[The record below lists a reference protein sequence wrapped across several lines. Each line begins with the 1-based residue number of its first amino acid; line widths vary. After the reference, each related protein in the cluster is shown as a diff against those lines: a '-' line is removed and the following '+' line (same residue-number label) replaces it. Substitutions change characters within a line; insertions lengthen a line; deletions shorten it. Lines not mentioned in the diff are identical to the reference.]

1 MRALHLV
8 ERAARVYRRGWKR
21 SVVLTFLQPL
31 LVLSAMGLGVGA
43 LVDRGQGVLPGQVSY
58 LAFLAPGLLA
68 ATCMQSA
75 AFESSFPVHGR
86 LVWHGSYLAIAGTPL
101 RVTDIIL
108 GELTWVAVR
117 LTLLATAFLL
127 VAMAFGAAR
136 GGFVLVAVPAAVLT
150 GVAFGACVTAYS
162 GTLGR
167 SGNYN
172 AMFRFIITPLALFS
186 GVYFP
191 IERMPPLLQQLAVLT
206 PLYHGVQ
213 LTRGATLHTL
223 SLVSALPHVAYLVL
237 MAAVG
242 VSLAVVSFTR
252 KLQA

>member
-8 ERAARVYRRGWKR
+8 ERAARVYRSGWKR
-21 SVVLTFLQPL
+21 SVALTVLQPV

-43 LVDRGQGVLPGQVSY
+43 LVDRSQAALPGHVSY
-58 LAFLAPGLLA
+58 VAFLAPGLLA

-86 LVWHGSYLAIAGTPL
+86 LVWHGSYLAMAGTPL
-101 RVTDIIL
+101 RIVDLVL
-108 GELTWVAVR
+108 GELAWVGVR
-117 LTLLATAFLL
+117 LTILATAFLL
-127 VAMAFGAAR
+127 VAMAFGATH
-136 GGFVLVAVPAAVLT
+136 GWVVLAAVPAAVLT
-150 GVAFGACVTAYS
+150 GLAFSACVLAYS

-191 IERMPPLLQQLAVLT
+191 IDRMPPLLQQVAWLT

-213 LTRGATLHTL
+213 LTRGATLQTL
-223 SLVSALPHVAYLVL
+223 TGAEASAHAAYLIL
-237 MAAVG
+237 MAVVG
-242 VSLAVVSFTR
+242 VRLAVVSFTR